1 MINVKVVVIGGV
13 AAGMSMASKLKRL
26 DKTIDIEV
34 YERGEDLSY
43 GACGMPY
50 FLSDVIPKES
60 MLIAKTKSDFEAS
73 GITVYTSHNVIGLD
87 EKAKTIKVE
96 HDNKTWDVHYDV
108 LVIGSGASPIR
119 LPLKHKH
126 LKNIMTLNSLEDGRR
141 LKDVLSNPLIRN
153 VAIVGGGY
161 IGLEVAENL
170 LEMKKQV
177 RIIERMDRLLLPFD
191 PFIGEAAKEELIRH
205 GAEVH
210 LNEEVQDY
218 QGEETV
224 HAVKTDKDIYPVDL
238 VIEAVGIRPNTAFLE
253 NSSIKRL
260 KNGAIITN
268 DYLETNVKDIYA
280 AGDCAS
286 YRHILTNQ
294 PTFIALGTHANKAGR
309 VIAER
314 IVGNDERFEGVVG
327 STVLKVCDL
336 EIAKTGLS
344 EAKLKAAK
352 MSYQSVSVKA
362 KDKAGYYPNANRI
375 DITLH
380 YDPDTCQLLGAQ
392 MVGKSGVAHRINT
405 MAIAITKKLTAK
417 DFSALD
423 LAYAPPF
430 SPVYDPLQIA
440 TNQIKCK

>member
-1 MINVKVVVIGGV
+1 MMKVVVIGGV

-26 DKTIDIEV
+26 NKQIEIHV

-50 FLSDVIPKES
+50 YLSDLIPKEAS
-60 MLIAKTKSDFEAS
+60 LIAKTKDDFENE
-73 GITVYTSHNVIGLD
+73 GIHVHTLHDVIDVD
-87 EKAKTIKVE
+87 EEKQTIDVKHLGKTQKVA
-96 HDNKTWDVHYDV
+96 YDV

-119 LPLKHKH
+119 LPVKNRDLE
-126 LKNIMTLNSLEDGRR
+126 NIMVLNSLEDARQ
-141 LKDVLSNPLIRN
+141 LKKTLQDPLMRN

-177 RIIERMDRLLLPFD
+177 RIIERMERLLLPFD
-191 PFIGEAAKEELIRH
+191 PFMGEAARKELESH
-205 GAEVH
+205 GVEVH

-218 QGEETV
+218 EGESKA
-224 HAVKTDKDIYPVDL
+224 HAVITDQGKYPVDL
-238 VIEAVGIRPNTAFLE
+238 IIEAVGIRPNTDFVK
-253 NSSIKRL
+253 NTSIKRL

-268 DYLETNVKDIYA
+268 DKMETHVKNIYA

-286 YRHILTNQ
+286 YRHVLTNE
-294 PTFIALGTHANKAGR
+294 PTYIALGTHANKAGR
-309 VIAER
+309 VIAEQ
-314 IVGNDERFEGVVG
+314 IAGNDERFTGVVG

-336 EIAKTGLS
+336 ELAKTGLS
-344 EAKLKAAK
+344 ENELTKADITYK
-352 MSYQSVSVKA
+352 SVSIKA
-362 KDKAGYYPNANRI
+362 RDKAGYYPNANRI

-380 YDPDTCQLLGAQ
+380 YNPENGQLLGAQ

-405 MAIAITKKLTAK
+405 MAIAISKGMTAK
-417 DFSALD
+417 EFSQLD